1 MLSFMRSPTDLTS
14 RIAHLRDRES
24 APTGVPENH
33 GRPKAPKVRSWKL
46 RAERKM
52 ADDYFM
58 FFVYA
63 LLAVAMICQVGLIVF
78 LDVLSQ

>member
-1 MLSFMRSPTDLTS
+1 MLFLMPSPTDLTS
-14 RIAHLRDRES
+14 RIAHLRDRERTTDNS
-24 APTGVPENH
+24 LEKNI
-33 GRPKAPKVRSWKL
+33 RPKAPKLRSSKP

-63 LLAVAMICQVGLIVF
+63 LLAVSVICQMGLIVF
-78 LDVLSQ
+78 LDVL